1 MMVHQLLL
9 TNHLIL
15 THLQDIRKHMLRSQN
30 IARYQQ
36 RTQSLVPWPQS
47 LEGVL
52 VLNIS
57 PRPLCFQWK
66 EKIDF

>member
-1 MMVHQLLL
+1 MHVQDKMEYNNYNEYMMVHQLLL

-36 RTQSLVPWPQS
+36 RTQSLVPWP
-47 LEGVL
+47 
-52 VLNIS
+52 
-57 PRPLCFQWK
+57 
-66 EKIDF
+66 